1 MTLRNYAA
9 TDVNFWKG
17 RIDDIDDVDSYRMHQ
32 IIKIINLN
40 ELDSL
45 KIDSSKL
52 NICFLGYCC
61 DEGVRR
67 NLGKTG
73 AKEGPKDIRNKFA
86 SLPVPFCDKIAIYD
100 AGNLFC
106 VEGNMEDIQKQ
117 LEIAVERILDNN
129 LFPIVLG
136 GSHDVSY
143 GHFNGI
149 FNHLKRQTLE
159 NPKIGIVNFDAHFD
173 LRPYENGGSS
183 GTMFSQIADNC
194 LRENVKF
201 NYLCLGIQSSGNTK
215 SLFNKADSLGS
226 KYVLARDFVESN
238 HNNISAKIASFINEN
253 DYIYVTICGD
263 VFNSASAPGVS
274 AMQPFGL
281 KPNHVLRFTR
291 EILQSKKVVGFDIA
305 EVSPPLDH
313 NRRTAKLA
321 ATIIYEVIESLC
333 RLNCLLKSIIKYE
346 ER

>member
-1 MTLRNYAA
+1 MNLKNYKE
-9 TDVNFWKG
+9 TDINFWKG
-17 RIDDIDDVDSYRMHQ
+17 RVDDIDDVDSYRMHQ
-32 IIKIINLN
+32 LIKLINLN
-40 ELDSL
+40 ELKGL

-52 NICFLGYCC
+52 SVCFLGYCC

-73 AKEGPKDIRNKFA
+73 AKHGPIDIRNKFA

-106 VEGNMEDIQKQ
+106 VDGNMEDIQQQ
-117 LEIAVERILDNN
+117 LEIAIESILGNN

-149 FNHLKRQTLE
+149 LNHFKKQAFE
-159 NPKIGIVNFDAHFD
+159 SPKIGIINFDAHFD

-183 GTMFSQIADNC
+183 GTMFSQIADRC
-194 LRENVKF
+194 SRENLKF
-201 NYLCLGIQSSGNTK
+201 NYLCLGIQSSGNTN
-215 SLFNKADSLGS
+215 SLFNKADSLGA
-226 KYVLARDFVESN
+226 KYVLAREFIESN
-238 HNNISAKIASFINEN
+238 YNNVSTKIDSFINDN

-263 VFNSASAPGVS
+263 VFSSASAPGVS

-281 KPNHVLRFTR
+281 KPNLVLRFIR

-313 NRRTAKLA
+313 DRRTAKLA

-333 RLNCLLKSIIKYE
+333 E
-346 ER
+346 